1 MKEKH
6 FCRTIIK
13 KKTYSNFKFKCLTET
28 FNPVS
33 KLNLN
38 MIDQASKVKKKKERG
53 KCSYNTNYRIRMI
66 CAEYANRRVIFKEV
80 DLEGRC
86 TAGSSA
92 R

>member
-38 MIDQASKVKKKKERG
+38 MIDQASKVKKKKKREG
-53 KCSYNTNYRIRMI
+53 NVLIIQTT
-66 CAEYANRRVIFKEV
+66 EYE
-80 DLEGRC
+80 
-86 TAGSSA
+86 
-92 R
+92 